1 MLDIFIKNPGFQ
13 YIAED
18 VFNILDKQSVLNSGL
33 VNHSWRAILY
43 KPTFWLKKLK
53 SENTAVNFNSWEM
66 FLQNIEEDEIKE
78 DIVNL
83 LIKMFKQKTMSPLE
97 IVTELGLLNTAW
109 ITILNKPKFWWKNFK
124 PEEEEKLIRR
134 LVHLQN
140 EFESPKE
147 VELNQIY
154 PALSHHQ
161 GTESESDSLYQLI
174 MGMTALTVDLIV
186 EFCDYVPG
194 FRHLDNID
202 QQVIIKECSSEVTM
216 LKAARRYMRYL
227 KYNIYGSHL
236 CGRVT
241 RRKINNLDKG
251 LQIILL

>member
-1 MLDIFIKNPGFQ
+1 MLDIFTKNQGFQ

-97 IVTELGLLNTAW
+97 IVTELGLMNKAW

-124 PEEEEKLIRR
+124 PEEEE
-134 LVHLQN
+134 N
-140 EFESPKE
+140 
-147 VELNQIY
+147 
-154 PALSHHQ
+154 
-161 GTESESDSLYQLI
+161 
-174 MGMTALTVDLIV
+174 
-186 EFCDYVPG
+186 
-194 FRHLDNID
+194 
-202 QQVIIKECSSEVTM
+202 
-216 LKAARRYMRYL
+216 
-227 KYNIYGSHL
+227 
-236 CGRVT
+236 
-241 RRKINNLDKG
+241 
-251 LQIILL
+251 

>member
-1 MLDIFIKNPGFQ
+1 MLDIFTKNPGFQ

-97 IVTELGLLNTAW
+97 IVTELGLMNTA
-109 ITILNKPKFWWKNFK
+109 I
-124 PEEEEKLIRR
+124 E
-134 LVHLQN
+134 
-140 EFESPKE
+140 
-147 VELNQIY
+147 
-154 PALSHHQ
+154 
-161 GTESESDSLYQLI
+161 
-174 MGMTALTVDLIV
+174 
-186 EFCDYVPG
+186 
-194 FRHLDNID
+194 
-202 QQVIIKECSSEVTM
+202 
-216 LKAARRYMRYL
+216 
-227 KYNIYGSHL
+227 
-236 CGRVT
+236 
-241 RRKINNLDKG
+241 
-251 LQIILL
+251 

>member
-1 MLDIFIKNPGFQ
+1 MLDIFTKNPGFQ

-97 IVTELGLLNTAW
+97 IVTELGLMNKAW
-109 ITILNKPKFWWKNFK
+109 ITILNRPKFWWINFK
-124 PEEEEKLIRR
+124 PEEEQLIRR
-134 LVHLQN
+134 LVHFQN

-147 VELNQIY
+147 MELNQIY
-154 PALSHHQ
+154 HPALLHHQ

-216 LKAARRYMRYL
+216 LKAARRYMQYL
-227 KYNIYGSHL
+227 KYNMYGYAVYVKH
-236 CGRVT
+236 
-241 RRKINNLDKG
+241 IFH
-251 LQIILL
+251 IF

>member
-97 IVTELGLLNTAW
+97 IVTELGLMNKAW

-124 PEEEEKLIRR
+124 PEEEE
-134 LVHLQN
+134 N
-140 EFESPKE
+140 
-147 VELNQIY
+147 
-154 PALSHHQ
+154 
-161 GTESESDSLYQLI
+161 
-174 MGMTALTVDLIV
+174 
-186 EFCDYVPG
+186 
-194 FRHLDNID
+194 
-202 QQVIIKECSSEVTM
+202 
-216 LKAARRYMRYL
+216 
-227 KYNIYGSHL
+227 
-236 CGRVT
+236 
-241 RRKINNLDKG
+241 
-251 LQIILL
+251 